1 MLSVFIVD
9 HLPTSGEVILD
20 GDEGHH
26 AAKVTRV
33 NVGEEF
39 IVTDGRGR
47 SARVKVNEVHKEK
60 VTCSIISTEIAQAL
74 PISFSVL
81 QALTKGDRA
90 RETIELLT
98 EAGVDHVIPWNA
110 ARCIGQWKEEDESR
124 AKWQMWAREATKQS
138 RRSWIPQISPLFSTR
153 DAITALSQYDCTLL
167 FDEGTEVKVS
177 TLLKDQKYSKVLVI
191 IGPEGGIT
199 PDEREE
205 FVKAGAHVVGMG
217 RPVFRSAHAGAV
229 ALAAV
234 QTALGIW

>member
-1 MLSVFIVD
+1 MHSVFIVD
-9 HLPTSGEVILD
+9 HLPASGEVLLE

-33 NVGEEF
+33 NVGEEL
-39 IVTDGRGR
+39 ILTDGRGS
-47 SARVKVNEVHKEK
+47 SALVKVNEIHKEK
-60 VTCSIISTEIAQAL
+60 VICSIISTEMTPAL
-74 PISFSVL
+74 PTSFSVL
-81 QALTKGDRA
+81 QALTKSDRA

-98 EAGVDHVIPWNA
+98 EAGVDHLIPWNA
-110 ARCIGQWKEEDESR
+110 SRCIGQWKAEDESR

-138 RRSWIPQISPLFSTR
+138 RRSWIPQVSPLLSTR
-153 DAITALSQYDCTLL
+153 DAVTALSQYDCTLL

-177 TLLKDQKYSKVLVI
+177 TILKDQMCSKVLII

-199 PDEREE
+199 PDERAE
-205 FVKAGAHVVGMG
+205 FVNAGAHVVGMG
-217 RPVFRSAHAGAV
+217 RPVFRSAHAGAA